1 MSLQSK
7 GLSRVFSCTATRN
20 HQFFGAQPCLWSNFH
35 ICKESASQCRRY
47 GFDPWVGKILWRRQ
61 WQLTPV
67 FLLGKF
73 HGQRS
78 LVGYSPRGH
87 KDSDMAEYT
96 HMHSH
101 PYMTT
106 GKTIALTIQTFVSEV
121 PSLLF
126 NSLSKL
132 VIAFLPRSKCL
143 LISRLQEPSTEVLK
157 PKKIKSVTASPFSLL
172 FAMKRWDWMP

>member
-1 MSLQSK
+1 MFGWHHRCNGHEFQKTLGDGWQGSLACCS
-7 GLSRVFSCTATRN
+7 
-20 HQFFGAQPCLWSNFH
+20 
-35 ICKESASQCRRY
+35 
-47 GFDPWVGKILWRRQ
+47 PW
-61 WQLTPV
+61 
-67 FLLGKF
+67 
-73 HGQRS
+73 
-78 LVGYSPRGH
+78 GH

-172 FAMKRWDWMP
+172 FAMKRWDWMPWSSFFWMLNFKSAFFTLLFHPHQDAL